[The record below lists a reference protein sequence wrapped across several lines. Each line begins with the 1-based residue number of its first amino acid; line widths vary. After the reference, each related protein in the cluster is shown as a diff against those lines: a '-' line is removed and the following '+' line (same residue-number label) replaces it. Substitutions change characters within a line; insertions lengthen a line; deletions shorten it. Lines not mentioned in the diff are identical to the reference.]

1 MRTFCGER
9 AVPCYR
15 RASAVTG
22 AAEQAEAIVAG
33 EGGNEEDWV
42 APERTGGAAP
52 SADGNQDDGI
62 PTLGE
67 DAAGRADVRCP
78 LRLHICATD
87 RKYVEQPNSRRGTAV
102 AASPCI
108 VEPPFDAL
116 LTLSAGRRRRGFCA
130 GHR

>member
-1 MRTFCGER
+1 M
-9 AVPCYR
+9 PCYR

-33 EGGNEEDWV
+33 EGGDEEDWV

-67 DAAGRADVRCP
+67 DAAGRADVRCAMRVCNCASE
-78 LRLHICATD
+78 LMSGEQSLHHLCCMP
-87 RKYVEQPNSRRGTAV
+87 VS
-102 AASPCI
+102 
-108 VEPPFDAL
+108 VEPAYQSWSCSC
-116 LTLSAGRRRRGFCA
+116 TGRR
-130 GHR
+130 